1 MNTIFFD
8 SETTGLDP
16 FYDKITLIQLNQD
29 GKIRLI
35 QTFTE
40 SKIEKLRGLLENNL
54 IVGHNLKFDLKFL
67 KHQFNIEPIHLFDTW
82 VAEVLISGGM
92 KARQRGAATLEVITK
107 QYLNIEMNKGETLRT
122 SFKGKQPLTQEQIKY
137 AALDVAR
144 LNKIHEIQQVK
155 LKELGLEKV
164 FEIEMNCIPAT
175 VWLELSGL
183 PIDLEGLKKIEKE
196 TKEKL
201 EAAELKVKTILKELG
216 YRNLDLYG
224 LPAINLGSPIEL
236 LGALKAIKIDVN
248 STADEVI
255 SLIDHPIGKAI
266 KEYRKQ
272 QKLLTSFILKYPE
285 HIHKVTG
292 RIQPQFNQYGTNTG
306 RFTSNNPNMQQ
317 VPHEKEIRGL
327 FKSNDGSTIITA
339 DYSQIELRIIAE
351 ISQEP
356 KFLEIYKKGGD
367 LHRLTAALLL
377 NKPEAEV
384 TKEERQQAKPV
395 NFGFAYGLGAKSFR
409 EKAKKDYDIDIS
421 EEHAQQFRN
430 TFFKS
435 YNVLEKYLKTIA
447 FKAAENYQV
456 RNNAGRII
464 KFMRGLERWQY
475 ENMGRNTP
483 IQSLSA
489 DITKTAMGRL
499 YHKLKHFKVKLINAV
514 HDELVFEVP
523 SEQAAIISQIIKE
536 EMEAAG
542 REYLKTV
549 PCIVEISMGEV
560 WQK

>member
-8 SETTGLDP
+8 SETSGLDP
-16 FYDKITLIQLNQD
+16 FNDKITLIQIKQD
-29 GKIRLI
+29 DKIRLI
-35 QTFTE
+35 QSFTE
-40 SKIEKLRGLLENNL
+40 PKIEELRGLLENNL

-67 KHQFNIEPIHLFDTW
+67 HQQFNINPKNLFDTW
-82 VAEVLISGGM
+82 IAEILISGGM
-92 KARQRGAATLEVITK
+92 KARQRGTSTLEAITK
-107 QYLNIEMNKGETLRT
+107 QYLNIEMNKDETLRT

-164 FEIEMNCIPAT
+164 FEIEMSCIPAT

-183 PIDLEGLKKIEKE
+183 PIDIEGLKKIGAE
-196 TKEKL
+196 TKEKVN
-201 EAAELKVKTILKELG
+201 AAELKVKTILKESG
-216 YRNLDLYG
+216 YRNLDLSG
-224 LPAINLGSPIEL
+224 IPSVNLDSPLEL
-236 LGALKAIKIDVN
+236 FGALKAIKINVD

-255 SLIDHPIGKAI
+255 SMLEHPIGKAI

-272 QKLLTSFILKYPE
+272 QKLLTGFILKYPG
-285 HIHKVTG
+285 HVHKVTG
-292 RIQPQFNQYGTNTG
+292 RIQPSFNQCGTNTG

-317 VPHEKEIRGL
+317 VPKDKSIRGL
-327 FKSNDGSTIITA
+327 FRSSNGSRIITA

-356 KFLEIYKKGGD
+356 KFLEIYRTGGD

-377 NKPEAEV
+377 NKPEADV

-395 NFGFAYGLGAKSFR
+395 NFGFAYGLGSKSFR
-409 EKAKKDYDIDIS
+409 EKAKKDYNIDIS
-421 EEHAQQFRN
+421 EEQAQEFRD
-430 TFFKS
+430 TFFES
-435 YNVLEKYLKTIA
+435 YPVLERYLKTVA
-447 FKAAENYQV
+447 FGAAEDYQI
-456 RNNAGRII
+456 RNNAGRIV
-464 KFMRGLERWQY
+464 KFPLGLERWQY

-499 YHKLKHFKVKLINAV
+499 YCKLKPFNAKLINAV
-514 HDELVFEVP
+514 HDELVFEVT
-523 SEQAAIISQIIKE
+523 EEHTEAAVKIIKE
-536 EMEAAG
+536 EMESAG
-542 REYLKTV
+542 REYLKSV
-549 PCIVEISMGEV
+549 PCIVKVSVGEA